1 VSRNPSEEVA
11 HPRAQNKARYPP
23 VFDPRQ
29 TRRFPRDFRH
39 RFSALFRAPKA
50 NVFRVPADPVY
61 RTWSGYPDGT
71 APAAQS
77 RATPRSGPHFPDRDQ
92 RPFAEAQG
100 LVHRR
105 AASRSGIDL
114 PSGCPDNPAV
124 DFFLTALAAAVIA
137 GAFVWVLLRGRQ
149 AALAERLRATQEEA
163 SRLAGELPGLRAEAT
178 RLATANAQLATQLN
192 AERDAQSRLTNE
204 FKALSADALSRNNAS
219 FLELARASF
228 AQLQQQSTGDLE
240 KRQQAID
247 ALVKPLRD
255 SLQQVD
261 TKIAAIENA
270 RKEAYGSLTEQLK
283 GLAVAQSSLQSETT
297 KLSRSLRSTSTAGR
311 WGELQLQRVVELAGM
326 VENVDFI
333 QQEATGEV
341 RPDMVIRLPQG
352 KSIAVDAKAPMQ
364 AYLEALEASD
374 ETVRKAKFAE
384 HARIVRGHIDAL
396 GSKSYWKNIQPSPE
410 FVVLFIPG
418 EAFYSAALRYEPDL
432 FERGTSVGVIL
443 ASPATLIALLKAAA
457 YGWKQ
462 EALSKNADEIR
473 KLGVE
478 LHERVAAVARN
489 IDDLGQRLQQAVVAY
504 NSTAYQT
511 ENQVLV
517 TGRKLEK
524 LGAGS
529 GKKIVE
535 PRTVDD
541 TPRALT
547 APELKEGNGA

>member
-1 VSRNPSEEVA
+1 M
-11 HPRAQNKARYPP
+11 
-23 VFDPRQ
+23 DL
-29 TRRFPRDFRH
+29 
-39 RFSALFRAPKA
+39 AL
-50 NVFRVPADPVY
+50 
-61 RTWSGYPDGT
+61 
-71 APAAQS
+71 
-77 RATPRSGPHFPDRDQ
+77 
-92 RPFAEAQG
+92 
-100 LVHRR
+100 L
-105 AASRSGIDL
+105 L
-114 PSGCPDNPAV
+114 
-124 DFFLTALAAAVIA
+124 LAAVVAA
-137 GAFVWVLLRGRQ
+137 AFTWIILRGQQ
-149 AALAERLRATQEEA
+149 AALQERLRATTAENA
-163 SRLAGELPGLRAEAT
+163 RLAAELETVRAEAA
-178 RLATANAQLATQLN
+178 RLATANAQLATQLT
-192 AERDAQSRLTNE
+192 AERDAQARLTTE

-228 AQLQQQSTGDLE
+228 AQLQQQSTGDLD

-247 ALVKPLRD
+247 ALVKPLKE

-261 TKIAAIENA
+261 AKIAAIENA

-283 GLAVAQSSLQSETT
+283 GLALAQTSLQSETT

-341 RPDMVIRLPQG
+341 RPDMIIRLPGG

-374 ETVRKAKFAE
+374 ETVRKTKFME
-384 HARIVRGHIDAL
+384 HARIVRGHIDTL
-396 GSKSYWKNIQPSPE
+396 GNKSYWKNIQPSPE

-418 EAFYSAALRYEPDL
+418 EAFYAAALRYEPDL

-462 EALSKNADEIR
+462 EALSKNADDIR
-473 KLGVE
+473 RLGLE
-478 LHERVAAVARN
+478 LHERVATVAKN
-489 IDDLGQRLQQAVVAY
+489 LDDLGQRLQQAVAAY
-504 NSTAYQT
+504 NSTIYQT
-511 ENQVLV
+511 ESQVLV

-529 GKKIVE
+529 EKKIIE
-535 PRTVDD
+535 PRLVDEV
-541 TPRALT
+541 PRTLT
-547 APELKEGNGA
+547 APELKDSHS